1 MIKQMK
7 RMNQN
12 REIGLGSSKIEK
24 KIMCSGILEQ
34 SSFFQ
39 LSWKGTED
47 RSRWLMISR
56 KDIKNQQS
64 EDDPQK

>member
-47 RSRWLMISR
+47 LLLTITHPLCVSLL
-56 KDIKNQQS
+56 KNINMV
-64 EDDPQK
+64 